1 MPNYSIEVWYKNGRT
16 QNSIGK
22 QRLKIEGKYEI
33 SVSGTT
39 ATATFISTMSVK
51 RGDTIDTWYGHGNN
65 PFGDDYISI
74 NGEKKY
80 IHKKNTWAS
89 DTDEKNY
96 YIDENWCTFPSVTH
110 TLSYTAT
117 ESKTISIAAGFCHG
131 PPDSGNVS
139 DFLWYLDLPY
149 SSDYYHSEHDL
160 ESSTGVTVDS
170 GGHVTLTLP
179 AQVTYTKCTAPTKI
193 TITPSS
199 SYAGQIVKVSFE
211 GAQAGNNMSIKGYK
225 LYWGYYGFPEYA
237 PTTTSGWPYTGTYTT
252 SSTSGSDFELA
263 IDSGR
268 KNNFLVLKM
277 VTLSSYLNTYN
288 SSISTAFGSCSIS
301 DPPGPET
308 PSKPTVSF
316 SATTVNAGDQIK
328 ATVNYNADRLYY
340 KTPGSSSYIYTTNNT
355 IYFYPDE
362 SGYFY
367 CYAWNSKNGETAT
380 SSIYSKYITVYSYP
394 PPAPSDVYVN
404 GKTIDG
410 IKGNSNANLYLP
422 SSAWVYFGS
431 GSSGEYYPDDVY
443 VQIMY
448 STSYSTVANNG
459 GSAYA
464 VGTTNVPTVTSG
476 YVAASIPSGFST
488 SRPGYYFKV
497 RARFSNEY
505 GNSSYTYSD
514 EVFQVPS
521 DLNRPTI
528 NSVTATD
535 EGLADGYFS
544 NSIDIKWTNPT
555 VNSGNPYIESTEV
568 IYQASS
574 NNSSWGST
582 TLSGIKGSA
591 TSAGINTKTV
601 TANFTPGQ
609 YYRFGVRLTDKA
621 GRIQDVIYTQSLYR
635 GYGPELSNEVFSVTG
650 PEEDG
655 LVTIR
660 PYTNTTGITFSSVKA
675 VSDNPVTYTIDAY
688 IEQKG
693 LTIPIL
699 TNVDPTTTS
708 GDTVTFTLTA
718 EQINTLL
725 KNASLKDNPNDTVW
739 NSDFTTVRYR
749 IYARDRAGMTSTIN
763 SSSNTQIKF
772 IEAPQFVEGE
782 RISLGIRYTN
792 NNSDVKMASTAT
804 TGDANIANER
814 MFNPGEAVY
823 FKFNKATDYNDDIT
837 GYRIFVSRLD
847 NKPSITYDA
856 NYPTGNFELL
866 KTYSLEEVTIDN
878 NEVSMFYPLTSY
890 TQNKFLIFAVAA
902 VDSKN
907 NLSAYKYSETYLIGC
922 RIQNATINLIST
934 DLDDTDNKLK
944 FTYTIPDLG
953 GSRFVNSS
961 VYTYTQYPN
970 FERTISVNNQ
980 TYTKK
985 ARISLEYC
993 LDGNFGNTDS
1003 SNYGITSIDYG
1014 STTSFESIG
1023 TNDGSPITISTDI
1036 LPSQFLNTKLYAR
1049 LTFIT
1054 STGLGTSTINGFEN
1068 VATNITYSSVITY
1081 YADAPTVSHRAQHV
1095 GINTNTFD
1103 AAEDEIFVVS
1113 DFAMRD
1119 KIKFSGT
1126 NDQGE
1131 AFNIIINVK
1140 NGTLIGYDT
1149 NGNQTIEIDLK
1160 NKTIDGAIISGGSW

>member
-1 MPNYSIEVWYKNGRT
+1 MATTGSNTVICKYVASGKNPTLEASYMKIESNYSITTSGTNAVATIKSKMYIKRDSYGPSLIGPGYSGGYGSNYINISGSSQGNINPTSGVSTVITVGTNFVQVGNEVTHTVTYPYTQTKT
-16 QNSIGK
+16 VTVTAKFAQNSSGGITSKLANLIIPTSSYSGTASVDTGSTSFTLPVMYVAPTYTQCSAPTTVK
-22 QRLKIEGKYEI
+22 CSPTDPVIEEEGVTISWSGASAGTGMNISGYRVFLDIQGGTYPSTTNTSTSTSQWDAYRDVSSTSSSGSLILSASTLYNMGARANYWLVAKVLTKG
-33 SVSGTT
+33 SVSG
-39 ATATFISTMSVK
+39 
-51 RGDTIDTWYGHGNN
+51 Y
-65 PFGDDYISI
+65 
-74 NGEKKY
+74 
-80 IHKKNTWAS
+80 
-89 DTDEKNY
+89 
-96 YIDENWCTFPSVTH
+96 
-110 TLSYTAT
+110 
-117 ESKTISIAAGFCHG
+117 
-131 PPDSGNVS
+131 DSGLRS
-139 DFLWYLDLPY
+139 DVYGWA
-149 SSDYYHSEHDL
+149 E
-160 ESSTGVTVDS
+160 
-170 GGHVTLTLP
+170 
-179 AQVTYTKCTAPTKI
+179 
-193 TITPSS
+193 
-199 SYAGQIVKVSFE
+199 FE
-211 GAQAGNNMSIKGYK
+211 
-225 LYWGYYGFPEYA
+225 E
-237 PTTTSGWPYTGTYTT
+237 
-252 SSTSGSDFELA
+252 
-263 IDSGR
+263 
-268 KNNFLVLKM
+268 
-277 VTLSSYLNTYN
+277 
-288 SSISTAFGSCSIS
+288 
-301 DPPGPET
+301 PPGPET

-316 SATTVNAGDQIK
+316 STTTVNAGDQIR
-328 ATVNYNADRLYY
+328 ATVSYNADRLYY
-340 KTPGSSSYIYTTNNT
+340 KTPGDSSYTYTTGNT

-380 SSIYSKYITVYSYP
+380 SSTYSKYITVYSYP
-394 PPAPSDVYVN
+394 PPAPSDVFIN
-404 GKTIDG
+404 GTNVDG

-422 SSAWVYFGS
+422 SAAWVYFGN
-431 GSSGEYYPDDVY
+431 GSSGEYAPDDVY

-448 STSYSTVANNG
+448 STSYSTVANNS
-459 GSAYA
+459 GSTYT
-464 VGTTNVPTVTSG
+464 VGTTSVPSVTAG
-476 YVAASIPSGFST
+476 YVAALIPSGFLT
-488 SRPGYYFKV
+488 SYPGYYFKV

-514 EVFQVPS
+514 EVFQIPS
-521 DLNRPTI
+521 NLNKPTI
-528 NSVTATD
+528 NSVAATD
-535 EGLADGYFS
+535 EGLTDGYFS

-582 TLSGIKGSA
+582 TLSGIKGST

-699 TNVDPTTTS
+699 TNTNPTTTS

-749 IYARDRAGMTSTIN
+749 IYARDNAGMTSTIN
-763 SSSNTQIKF
+763 SSNNTQIKF
-772 IEAPQFVEGE
+772 VEAPQFVEGE

-792 NNSDVKMASTAT
+792 NNSDVKMASTTT
-804 TGDANIANER
+804 TGDTNIANER

-837 GYRIFVSRLD
+837 GYRIYVSRLD

-902 VDSKN
+902 IDSKN

-922 RIQNATINLIST
+922 RIQNATINLINT

-970 FERTISVNNQ
+970 FERTISINNQ

-1023 TNDGSPITISTDI
+1023 TNSGSPITISTDT

-1054 STGLGTSTINGFEN
+1054 STGLGTSTISGFEN
-1068 VATNITYSSVITY
+1068 VATNITYSLVITY

-1149 NGNQTIEIDLK
+1149 NGNQTIQIDLK
-1160 NKTIDGAIISGGSW
+1160 NKTIDGATISGGSW